1 MPKKVIDE
9 NKEIVNLL
17 AKLLVLQLYS
27 LSVPQDKI
35 GKAVGRQKLWVNEFL
50 KIIPKGGKKD
60 GETKKPKKGKGRTD
74 N

>member
-27 LSVPQDKI
+27 LSVHKTRLERQWEDKNY
-35 GKAVGRQKLWVNEFL
+35 GSMNF
-50 KIIPKGGKKD
+50 
-60 GETKKPKKGKGRTD
+60 
-74 N
+74 